1 MATTTRA
8 DVVSFDDADPGDV
21 TRLGGKGASL
31 VEMRRLGLSVPPGFI
46 ISTDVCRRYLHESRL
61 PEAIGAAVDAHL
73 ADVER
78 AVGRRLGDPD
88 APLLVSVRSGAPVS
102 MPGMMDTILDLGLC
116 DATVDGLA
124 RATGDERFAWDCYV
138 RLLVAYGATVR
149 GIEAAA
155 LSEAIAGSPGDA
167 DGLRRSVRSLLT
179 LIEERSGKPFPQD
192 TRAQLD
198 EAIAAVFSSWESPRA
213 KKYRRYAGIDD
224 DLGTAVVVQAMVFG
238 NLGERSG
245 TGVAFTRDPATG
257 ARSPYGDFLAG
268 AQGDDVVAGEHDV
281 GSLDECRAIAPEAF
295 VELTRA
301 LDVVEHAHRDMCEIE
316 FTVEQGRLWV
326 LQSRVG
332 QRTGVA
338 AVRIATEMIAEG
350 VIDPAEAI
358 TRIHPSALL
367 HLRAP
372 VLDPDAPR
380 ELIGRGVPASPGSAV
395 GRVAL
400 TPSRAEEIAADG
412 TDVILVRPFT
422 SPDDVAG
429 MIAARGIVTAH
440 GGRTSHAAVVA
451 RGMDRPAVCGV
462 AGLVVGD
469 AGARFGATTVTEGD
483 ELSIDGSSGEVYRGI
498 VPRITPI
505 ADPRVET
512 LLAYCDSHRRI
523 PVLAE
528 AQQPGW
534 ADGPFDADGAIVC
547 RSREDVERA
556 VRAAD
561 PDRTLVIDPEEA
573 DGAAALA
580 AGGEAAATG
589 IRVVAR
595 VDRSWPAAVRR
606 LPPAPWIAV
615 VATEE
620 GSWAAR
626 LLAATAEVSAPEAQ

>member
-1 MATTTRA
+1 MVTTTRA
-8 DVVSFDDADPGDV
+8 DVVSFDDADPADV
-21 TRLGGKGASL
+21 ARLGGKGASL
-31 VEMRRLGLSVPPGFI
+31 VGMRRLGLSVPPGFI
-46 ISTDVCRRYLHESRL
+46 ISTDVCRRYLREGRL
-61 PEAIGAAVDAHL
+61 PEVVGAAVDAHL

-78 AVGRRLGDPD
+78 TLGRRLGDAD

-116 DATVDGLA
+116 DATVGGLA

-138 RLLVAYGATVR
+138 RLLIAYGTTVR
-149 GIEAAA
+149 GIDAAA
-155 LSEAIAGSPGDA
+155 LTAATSGAREDA
-167 DGLRRSVRSLLT
+167 DGLSGSARSLLA
-179 LIEERSGKPFPQD
+179 LIEERSGRPVPQD

-198 EAIAAVFSSWESPRA
+198 EAITAVFSSWESPRA
-213 KKYRRYAGIDD
+213 KRYRAYAGIDD

-257 ARSPYGDFLAG
+257 ARAPYGDFLAG

-281 GSLDECRAIAPEAF
+281 GSLDDCRAIAPEAF
-295 VELTRA
+295 AELTRA
-301 LDVVEHAHRDMCEIE
+301 LDAVERANRDMCEIE

-332 QRTGVA
+332 QRTGAA
-338 AVRIATEMIAEG
+338 AVRIATEMISEG

-358 TRIHPSALL
+358 TRIQPSALL
-367 HLRAP
+367 HMRAP
-372 VLDPDAPR
+372 VLDPDVPR

-400 TPSRAEEIAADG
+400 TPARAEEIAADG
-412 TDVILVRPFT
+412 TAVILVRPFT

-462 AGLVVGD
+462 AGLVVD
-469 AGARFGATTVTEGD
+469 DSGARFGATILTEGD

-498 VPRITPI
+498 VPRVAPRS
-505 ADPRVET
+505 DPRVET
-512 LLAYCDSHRRI
+512 LLAHCDSHRRI

-528 AQQPGW
+528 GEPAGW
-534 ADGPFDADGAIVC
+534 ADAPFDADGAIVC
-547 RSREDVERA
+547 RTREDVERA
-556 VRAAD
+556 VREAD
-561 PDRTLVIDPEEA
+561 PDRTLVIDA
-573 DGAAALA
+573 DESDGPAALA
-580 AGGEAAATG
+580 VAREAAIAG
-589 IRVVAR
+589 IPVVAR
-595 VDRSWPAAVRR
+595 VDRSWPVAVRA
-606 LPPAPWIAV
+606 LPPAPWTAV
-615 VATEE
+615 VATEA

-626 LLAATAEVSAPEAQ
+626 LLAATVEISGPGSH

>member
-1 MATTTRA
+1 MATTTHA

-21 TRLGGKGASL
+21 ARLGGKGASL

-46 ISTDVCRRYLHESRL
+46 ISTDVCRRYLRDGRL
-61 PEAIGAAVDAHL
+61 PETIGAAADSHL

-78 AVGRRLGDPD
+78 TLGRRLGDAD

-116 DATVDGLA
+116 DATVGGLA

-138 RLLVAYGATVR
+138 RLLIAYGTTVR
-149 GIEAAA
+149 GIDAAA
-155 LSEAIAGSPGDA
+155 LSMATTGSPEDA
-167 DGLRRSVRSLLT
+167 DGLSRSARSLLA
-179 LIEERSGKPFPQD
+179 LIEERSGRPFPQD

-213 KKYRRYAGIDD
+213 KRYRMYAGIDD

-238 NLGERSG
+238 NLGEGSG

-257 ARSPYGDFLAG
+257 ARVPYGDFLAG

-281 GSLDECRAIAPEAF
+281 GSLDDCRAIAPEAF
-295 VELTRA
+295 ADLTRA
-301 LDVVEHAHRDMCEIE
+301 LDVVERAHRDMCEIE

-332 QRTGVA
+332 QRTGAA

-350 VIDPAEAI
+350 FVDPAEAI

-395 GRVAL
+395 GHVAL
-400 TPSRAEEIAADG
+400 TPSRAEEMAADG

-451 RGMDRPAVCGV
+451 RGMDRPAVCGLT
-462 AGLVVGD
+462 GLVVTD
-469 AGARFGATTVTEGD
+469 AGARFGVTTLTEGD
-483 ELSIDGSSGEVYRGI
+483 EISIDGTSGEVYRGAL
-498 VPRITPI
+498 PRVTP
-505 ADPRVET
+505 APDPRVET
-512 LLAYCDSHRRI
+512 LLAHCDTGRRI

-528 AQQPGW
+528 GGATGW
-534 ADGPFDADGAIVC
+534 ADGRFDPTAAIVC
-547 RSREDVERA
+547 RTREDVERA

-561 PDRTLVIDPEEA
+561 PDRTLVIDPDEA
-573 DGAAALA
+573 DGPAALA
-580 AGGEAAATG
+580 AGGEAAAAG

-606 LPPAPWIAV
+606 LPPAPWTAV

-626 LLAATAEVSAPEAQ
+626 LLAATVEISGPESQ

>member
-21 TRLGGKGASL
+21 GRLGGKGASL

-46 ISTDVCRRYLHESRL
+46 ISTDVCRRYLHDGRL

-73 ADVER
+73 ANVER
-78 AVGRRLGDPD
+78 TLGRRLGDPD

-124 RATGDERFAWDCYV
+124 RATSDERFAWDCYV
-138 RLLVAYGATVR
+138 RLLVAYGSIVR
-149 GIEAAA
+149 GVDAAA
-155 LSEAIAGSPGDA
+155 LNATAHGSSDEA
-167 DGLRRSVRSLLT
+167 DGLRRSVRSLLA
-179 LIEERSGKPFPQD
+179 LIDERSGRPFPQD

-198 EAIAAVFSSWESPRA
+198 EAIAAVFASWESPRA
-213 KKYRRYAGIDD
+213 KKYRTYAGIDN

-238 NLGERSG
+238 NLGEASG

-257 ARSPYGDFLAG
+257 ARAPYGDFLAG

-281 GSLDECRAIAPEAF
+281 GSIDDCRAIAPEAF
-295 VELTRA
+295 AELTRA
-301 LDVVEHAHRDMCEIE
+301 LDVVERAHRDMCEIE
-316 FTVEQGRLWV
+316 FTVERGRLWV

-332 QRTGVA
+332 QRTGAA
-338 AVRIATEMIAEG
+338 AVRIATEMISEG

-358 TRIHPSALL
+358 TRIHPRALL
-367 HLRAP
+367 HLRAL

-380 ELIGRGVPASPGSAV
+380 ELIGRGIPASPGSAV

-400 TPSRAEEIAADG
+400 TPSRAEEMAADG
-412 TDVILVRPFT
+412 TDVILIRPFT

-429 MIAARGIVTAH
+429 MIAAGGIVTAH

-462 AGLVVGD
+462 NGLVVTD
-469 AGARFGATTVTEGD
+469 SEARFGSATLSEGD
-483 ELSIDGSSGEVYRGI
+483 EISIDGTHGAVYRGI
-498 VPRITPI
+498 VSRVAP
-505 ADPRVET
+505 ASNPRVET
-512 LLAYCDSHRRI
+512 LLAHCDSQRRI
-523 PVLAE
+523 PVLTE
-528 AQQPGW
+528 GDPTRW
-534 ADGPFDADGAIVC
+534 ADGPFDATAAIVC
-547 RSREDVERA
+547 RTREDVERA
-556 VRAAD
+556 VRSGD
-561 PDRTLVIDPEEA
+561 PVATLVIYPNES
-573 DGAAALA
+573 DGPAAI
-580 AGGEAAATG
+580 AAATVAANG
-589 IRVVAR
+589 GLPVVLR

-606 LPPAPWIAV
+606 LPPAPWTAI
-615 VATEE
+615 VATED

-626 LLAATAEVSAPEAQ
+626 LLVATVEVSGPEGQ